1 MIRLL
6 KIYQIVK
13 ISILLIILFSN
24 NLFSQNIDMY
34 IALLNEGNSA
44 GVKEQLPE
52 LISKFPNDP
61 DVLFLKALLTQDG
74 MSALEQFGNLLDK
87 YPKSKY
93 APDAAIKIGEYFFAR
108 GLYSQASSYLSKVLT
123 EYPNYPDVQR
133 VIDLMVNSF
142 QAIGE
147 EDSARYYIYLYKS
160 MYPGLDISEYGLREA
175 SSSYNSRKSNND
187 LSSKQKH
194 FSVQI
199 GAFSAETNAK
209 RLKLQ
214 VSQIGYN
221 VIVTPIE
228 TNGRRFHAVRVIG
241 FSSKKSAEKVG
252 KSIKKKLG
260 IDYRVLYRPKG

>member
-1 MIRLL
+1 M
-6 KIYQIVK
+6 KF
-13 ISILLIILFSN
+13 SIILIFSTI
-24 NLFSQNIDMY
+24 LFSQNIDMY
-34 IALLNEGNSA
+34 ISLLNEGNSS
-44 GVKEQLPE
+44 GVKDQLPE

-61 DVLFLKALLTQDG
+61 DVLYLKALLTQDG

-87 YPKSKY
+87 YPKAKY

-147 EDSARYYIYLYKS
+147 EDSAKYYIYLYKS
-160 MYPGLDISEYGLREA
+160 MYPGLDISDYGLRENNN
-175 SSSYNSRKSNND
+175 YNSRNQRTR
-187 LSSKQKH
+187 LSSNQKH
-194 FSVQI
+194 FLVQI
-199 GAFSAETNAK
+199 GAFSSESNAQ

-221 VIVTPIE
+221 VIVRAIE
-228 TNGRRFHAVRVIG
+228 TNGRKFHAVRVVG
-241 FSSKKSAEKVG
+241 FSSNKEAEKVG
-252 KSIKKKLG
+252 MSIKKKLG

>member
-1 MIRLL
+1 MLL
-6 KIYQIVK
+6 
-13 ISILLIILFSN
+13 SN
-24 NLFSQNIDMY
+24 NLDSQNIDMY
-34 IALLNEGNSA
+34 ISLLNEGNSA

-147 EDSARYYIYLYKS
+147 EDSSRYYIYLYKS
-160 MYPGLDISEYGLREA
+160 MYPGLDISEYGLREMT
-175 SSSYNSRKSNND
+175 SNYNPRIPNNE

-194 FSVQI
+194 FLVQI
-199 GAFSAETNAK
+199 GAFSTKANAQ

-214 VSQIGYN
+214 VSQIGFN
-221 VIVTPIE
+221 VIVRPIE
-228 TNGRRFHAVRVIG
+228 TNGRLFHAVRVVG
-241 FSSKKSAEKVG
+241 FSSKKSAEKAG
-252 KSIKKKLG
+252 MSIKKKLG

>member
-6 KIYQIVK
+6 RICQTIKIFFII
-13 ISILLIILFSN
+13 IST
-24 NLFSQNIDMY
+24 NLFSQNVDMY
-34 IALLNEGNSA
+34 IALLNEGNSS
-44 GVKEQLPE
+44 GVRDQLPE

-87 YPKSKY
+87 YPESKY

-123 EYPNYPDVQR
+123 EYPNYPEVQR

-160 MYPGLDISEYGLREA
+160 MYPGLDISEYGLREIH
-175 SSSYNSRKSNND
+175 SSYNSRKTNND
-187 LSSKQKH
+187 LSSNQKH
-194 FSVQI
+194 FLVQI
-199 GAFSAETNAK
+199 GAFSAEKNAQ

-221 VIVTPIE
+221 VVVSPIE
-228 TNGRRFHAVRVIG
+228 TNGRLFHAVRVVG
-241 FSSKKSAEKVG
+241 FPSKKSADKAG
-252 KSIKKKLG
+252 MSIKKKLG